1 MKDKQYLIDRMT
13 INMETECWEWD
24 LYKGKDGYGRIS
36 KRNNTYQ
43 AHRLSWE
50 TFREKI
56 PKEKCILHH
65 CDNPK
70 CINPNHLYIGTHQD
84 NMDDMVRRGRQ
95 KNNPT
100 HNNNFAGKQVMANG
114 ILYTSYTKAG
124 KALGI
129 SGNGIKKRIKLGW
142 EGYSMIN

>member
-1 MKDKQYLIDRMT
+1 MKNYLMDRMT

-24 LYKGKDGYGRIS
+24 LRIDKDGYGQCRINRKI
-36 KRNNTYQ
+36 KRT
-43 AHRLSWE
+43 HRISWE

-56 PKEKCILHH
+56 PKGKCVLHH
-65 CDNPK
+65 YDNPK

-84 NMDDMVRRGRQ
+84 NMDDKIQRGRSGNTRDQ
-95 KNNPT
+95 Y
-100 HNNNFAGKQVMANG
+100 NNNFRGKKVIADG

-142 EGYSMIN
+142 EGYSIIT

>member
-1 MKDKQYLIDRMT
+1 MKNYLIDRMT
-13 INMETECWEWD
+13 INMETECWDWD
-24 LYKGKDGYGRIS
+24 KCLDRGYGQCKI
-36 KRNNTYQ
+36 KKQTKK
-43 AHRLSWE
+43 AHRISWE

-56 PKEKCILHH
+56 PKGKCVLHH

-84 NMDDMVRRGRQ
+84 NMDDMVQRGRQ
-95 KNNPT
+95 RNSPT
-100 HNNNFAGKQVMANG
+100 PNNNFGGKKVIANG